1 VDVADIQQVKIT
13 AKIVKEDYGAVD
25 VLINNA

>member
-1 VDVADIQQVKIT
+1 MLLIYSKSKIT